1 MLKLTCNN
9 NQPRLLLMLMMI
21 KAKMRISKQKKM
33 KKVIVRKVEDKD
45 SLEVKKRVTANRG
58 RKKIKRYKKRND
70 VDWIEL
76 DANIRIMIK
85 YEAHRYPS
93 ISF

>member
-1 MLKLTCNN
+1 MT
-9 NQPRLLLMLMMI
+9 I

-70 VDWIEL
+70 VD
-76 DANIRIMIK
+76 
-85 YEAHRYPS
+85 
-93 ISF
+93 